1 MSLTLGC
8 GPLTSDAAGLFARGT
23 TIDAECSYLE
33 VLDRRV
39 RGTFGG
45 ETVVDTRAPRLLHA
59 QDSLPRWW
67 FPVGDLRG
75 GLLSPTDRTVEG
87 PMGLERTWD
96 LRLGERHVPGAARDV
111 VMPSRTSCDVVGLVA
126 VDFGALDRWLEE
138 DEEVL
143 GHPRDPYHRVDTR
156 ASSDHVVV
164 RVGGR
169 VVAES
174 HRPTKLF
181 ETSLPTRYYLPEADV
196 APELLRRSLTRTVC
210 PYKGIAAYWSVTV
223 GSTVAVDAAWTYPEP
238 LGEALGVARMVS
250 FLGEDVDV
258 DVTCA

>member
-1 MSLTLGC
+1 MSLTLGS
-8 GPLTSDAAGLFARGT
+8 GPLSPDAAGLFARGT
-23 TIDAECSYLE
+23 SIDDACSYLE

-45 ETVVDTRAPRLLHA
+45 ETVVDSRAPRLLHT
-59 QDSLPRWW
+59 QDDLPRWW

-75 GLLSPTDRTVEG
+75 GLLIPTDRTVEG
-87 PMGLERTWD
+87 SMGLERRWD
-96 LRLGERHVPGAARDV
+96 LRLGERVVEDVARDV
-111 VMPSRTSCDVVGLVA
+111 VMSSRTACDVGGLVT
-126 VDFGALDRWLEE
+126 VDFAALDRWLEE

-156 ASSDHVVV
+156 RSSDHVVV

-181 ETSLPTRYYLPEADV
+181 ETSLPTRYYLPLADV
-196 APELLRRSLTRTVC
+196 APELLRASLTRTLC
-210 PYKGIAAYWSVTV
+210 PYKGIASYWSVTV
-223 GSTVAVDAAWTYPEP
+223 GSTVAVDAAWGYPEP
-238 LGEALGVARMVS
+238 LGEALGVAGMRS
-250 FLGEDVDV
+250 FLGDDVDV
-258 DVTCA
+258 DVIRC